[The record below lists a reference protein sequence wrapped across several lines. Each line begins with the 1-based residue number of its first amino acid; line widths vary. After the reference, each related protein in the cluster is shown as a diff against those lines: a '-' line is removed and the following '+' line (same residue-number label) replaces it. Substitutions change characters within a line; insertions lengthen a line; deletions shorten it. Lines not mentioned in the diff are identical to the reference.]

1 MDCAQYR
8 EALSARLDG
17 EPLSLPDGDLDRH
30 LHACPG
36 CATWVAAATRATRLV
51 RLAPA
56 PEVPDLSARILAA
69 VAAEGARASAPARWR
84 RRLAGWSTSG
94 LRIALA
100 VVGVAQAAIGWP
112 ALALGMDT
120 MQAPMHVAHESGA
133 WNLALAVALLVVAR
147 RPRYAPGLLP
157 LLGAFVA
164 VLTVVTLPDVVA
176 GYVPASRLAGHLLL
190 VGALALV
197 TLLSRQV
204 RRPETPLGERDRP
217 DTGRFGDGGADR
229 MPVDARRRAAL
240 GESYHGISYDG
251 APIGELPASRKVVA

>member
-17 EPLSLPDGDLDRH
+17 EPPSLPDGDLDRH
-30 LHACPG
+30 LRACPG
-36 CATWVAAATRATRLV
+36 CTAWSAAATRATRLV

-69 VAAEGARASAPARWR
+69 VAVAERAPASARWR
-84 RRLAGWSTSG
+84 RRLAGWSTGG
-94 LRIALA
+94 LRVALA
-100 VVGVAQAAIGWP
+100 VVAVAQAAIGWP

-157 LLGAFVA
+157 LLGAFVV
-164 VLTVVTLPDVVA
+164 VLTIVTLPDVVA
-176 GYVPASRLAGHLLL
+176 GYVPVGRLAGHLLF

-197 TLLSRQV
+197 ALLSRQV
-204 RRPETPLGERDRP
+204 RRPETPLGERERP
-217 DTGRFGDGGADR
+217 DADRSGDGGTDR
-229 MPVDARRRAAL
+229 MPVDVRRAAL
-240 GESYHGISYDG
+240 GEGYHGM
-251 APIGELPASRKVVA
+251 PIGELPANRKVVA